1 MKKLL
6 VVLALGSFVACNT
19 GTSTENK
26 VDSTVD
32 ARKDQIDS
40 SAEARKDKIDSS
52 ADAKKDMLDSSK
64 KMMSDTSKKKSN
76 KKH

>member
-6 VVLALGSFVACNT
+6 VVLALGFFVACNT
-19 GTSTENK
+19 ATTTEDK

-32 ARKDQIDS
+32 AQKDMIDS

-52 ADAKKDMLDSSK
+52 AEAKKDRLDSAENMIDSK
-64 KMMSDTSKKKSN
+64 RKSSN
-76 KKH
+76 KKQ

>member
-19 GTSTENK
+19 GTSTEDK

-32 ARKDQIDS
+32 AQKDMIDS
-40 SAEARKDKIDSS
+40 SSEVKKDRLDSLEKRSDSS
-52 ADAKKDMLDSSK
+52 SR
-64 KMMSDTSKKKSN
+64 N
-76 KKH
+76 N

>member
-19 GTSTENK
+19 GTSTEDK

-32 ARKDQIDS
+32 AQKDMIDS

-52 ADAKKDMLDSSK
+52 AEVKKDRLDALEKRSDSS
-64 KMMSDTSKKKSN
+64 SRN
-76 KKH
+76 N